1 MGSNFQLNMV
11 KNDLGYSPVCFVPGW
26 KPQRQNFSQRG
37 SFHFRRN
44 YLFLTTRR
52 YRARPM
58 AVHSP
63 SATTI
68 VFQSS
73 VILLL
78 WCVLV
83 GAYHDYCIIG
93 AGPSGLQMGYFF
105 QRAARDYVIYEKSN
119 VSGTVSALV
128 ICSPLPPP
136 SGMGSGNEG

>member
-1 MGSNFQLNMV
+1 
-11 KNDLGYSPVCFVPGW
+11 
-26 KPQRQNFSQRG
+26 
-37 SFHFRRN
+37 
-44 YLFLTTRR
+44 
-52 YRARPM
+52 M

-68 VFQSS
+68 VFQLS

-119 VSGTVSALV
+119 TSGEIV
-128 ICSPLPPP
+128 IIIVI
-136 SGMGSGNEG
+136 MK